1 MQPTCDLQGSG
12 GIFSTQI
19 LGRFYRPSW
28 THSHPL
34 RVSSDW
40 SHLLPET
47 VTLARTLL
55 VVTFIIFLL
64 CTLSVSQPAS
74 RPETGTYIRDTQR
87 DGYGLLT
94 IHNNWTMDTV
104 AVLTDQN
111 MKPLLVVYIRT
122 GESLDIT
129 GIKDGDYSL
138 YFTIGEQWDGSAGR
152 FSSVYGYYRYNAPL
166 PFVTDDSGDKI
177 EYSIFEL
184 DLYEA
189 GASNFQ
195 PDEFPFPDISSTG
208 TALISE

>member
-1 MQPTCDLQGSG
+1 M
-12 GIFSTQI
+12 
-19 LGRFYRPSW
+19 
-28 THSHPL
+28 
-34 RVSSDW
+34 
-40 SHLLPET
+40 PET

-55 VVTFIIFLL
+55 VVTFVIFIL
-64 CTLSVSQPAS
+64 CSLSVSQPVS

-111 MKPLLVVYIRT
+111 MEPLLVVYIRT

-138 YFTIGEQWDGSAGR
+138 YFTIGDQWDGSAGR
-152 FSSVYGYYRYNAPL
+152 FSNVYGYYRYNAPL

-189 GASNFQ
+189 GASNFL
-195 PDEFPFPDISSTG
+195 PDQFPFPDISSSG